1 MLKNDKHAIHR
12 VFTNREDIPEDL
24 RMDFAYLENHEIA
37 CQNSEK
43 TNDDYSTL
51 APKNLQK
58 PMEFKPIAEPPIF
71 SACGAPNVHVDADG
85 RFFHT
90 SVPNSVTHCSEL
102 KYHPLCC
109 YIKSKIH
116 SGNSTIAIK
125 EDLRELQA
133 KYILQ
138 TSQPIEHKLQ
148 AIFIREL
155 TRRRRLI
162 LKYAPLEFIIG
173 KMNQVECPIWE
184 HLSSEILFELK
195 TRL

>member
-1 MLKNDKHAIHR
+1 MLKNDKHAIHK
-12 VFTNREDIPEDL
+12 VFANREEIPEDL
-24 RMDFAYLENHEIA
+24 KQDFDYLENHEIA
-37 CQNSEK
+37 CQNPEK

-51 APKNLQK
+51 APETLQK
-58 PMEFKPIAEPPIF
+58 TLEPPIF

-90 SVPNSVTHCSEL
+90 SVPNSAAHCSEL

-116 SGNSTIAIK
+116 FGNSTISIK

-133 KYILQ
+133 NYIHQ

-155 TRRRRLI
+155 TRRKRLI

-184 HLSSEILFELK
+184 HLSSEILFEL
-195 TRL
+195 